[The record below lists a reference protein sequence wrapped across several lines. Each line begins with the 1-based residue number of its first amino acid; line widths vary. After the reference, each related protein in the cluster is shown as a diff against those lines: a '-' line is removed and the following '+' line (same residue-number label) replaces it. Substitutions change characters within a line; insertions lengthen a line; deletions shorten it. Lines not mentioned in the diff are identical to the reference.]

1 MQSKLSVL
9 MPSFITLAE
18 NFGNDD
24 LVLNLLRGA
33 QGPEISLRAAPL
45 GTAPESSMTESCFLS
60 LIHVTLS
67 SASEIIGLT
76 DQHF

>member
-33 QGPEISLRAAPL
+33 QGARNFTGGCGLPDPL
-45 GTAPESSMTESCFLS
+45 GTAPAHMTGR
-60 LIHVTLS
+60 T
-67 SASEIIGLT
+67 
-76 DQHF
+76 